1 MFLIRICVKLG
12 IIVGL
17 GLLGRIMPPELGLLG
32 RIMPLEL
39 GLLGRIMPPELGL
52 LSKMKLLGLKLLV
65 C

>member
-32 RIMPLEL
+32 RIMP
-39 GLLGRIMPPELGL
+39 PELGL